1 MTDQDGAFP
10 AEVLDLMATTDEV
23 DIETHAAD
31 GTTHR
36 TIIWVVVTDG
46 IAYIRSYR
54 GATARWFREISAD
67 PLAAIIAGGRRID
80 VRAVPATDAIAVEA
94 CSRGLWAKYPKDP
107 STRAMVAPNVLDTT
121 LRLESR

>member
-46 IAYIRSYR
+46 IAYVRSYR
-54 GATARWFREISAD
+54 GATARWFREVSAD
-67 PLAAIIAGGRRID
+67 PLAAIIAGDRRID
-80 VRAVPATDAIAVEA
+80 VRAVPATDDVAVEA
-94 CSRGLWAKYPKDP
+94 CSRGFWAKYPEDP
-107 STRAMVAPNVLDTT
+107 ATRAMVALPVLGTT
-121 LRLESR
+121 LRLEPR

>member
-1 MTDQDGAFP
+1 MSEPVATFP

-54 GATARWFREISAD
+54 GATARCQRF
-67 PLAAIIAGGRRID
+67 PGRACRCRTSSNS
-80 VRAVPATDAIAVEA
+80 RAWTQMPWK
-94 CSRGLWAKYPKDP
+94 SW
-107 STRAMVAPNVLDTT
+107 
-121 LRLESR
+121 